1 MIQARMIGRDQVT
14 LGILAGG
21 RASRLGGVD
30 KALVEYRGRRLLE
43 RTLEMAGDGYIAR
56 LVSHPGERG
65 LFHELGLITV
75 PDLRPDFPGPLAG
88 IEALLARCTSPWLLT
103 LPVDIFD
110 FPPNLCEQ
118 LLAANAGHGAFV
130 RDREGLQPLVCLW
143 PVMAAKAMVCAAM
156 DRQEGAVHK
165 VAATLGLATLDIS
178 PLRIGNLNSPS
189 DFD

>member
-65 LFHELGLITV
+65 LFHELGLGTV

-88 IEALLARCTSPWLLT
+88 IEALLARCTGEWLLT
-103 LPVDIFD
+103 LPVDLLD
-110 FPPNLCEQ
+110 LPANLCEK
-118 LLAANAGHGAFV
+118 LLAANPGQGAFLH
-130 RDREGLQPLVCLW
+130 DGDGPQPLVCLW
-143 PVMAAKAMVCAAM
+143 PVLAAKAMVKAAM
-156 DRQEGAVHK
+156 DHQEGAVH
-165 VAATLGLATLDIS
+165 VVVATLGLTTLDIS